1 MNYENVTFI
10 EYQEKKR
17 KIMESLGRKSRR
29 CYGVSCTKCPLGNHR
44 MFCGELET
52 MEPLEAI
59 KAIMNYEIPIDWTK
73 IEVDTPI
80 LVKGLG
86 EGKWFKRYFSRYE
99 NEKIYAWKNG
109 ATSWSAEDECATFW
123 RYAKLYEKE
132 DTGEQKNGKGD
143 NYKL

>member
-1 MNYENVTFI
+1 MDNNERSKEIIMNYENVTFI
-10 EYQEKKR
+10 EYQEKK
-17 KIMESLGRKSRR
+17 KEILNSLRR
-29 CYGVSCTKCPLGNHR
+29 DSDMCHKVNCISC
-44 MFCGELET
+44 LEIL
-52 MEPLEAI
+52 EPLEAI
-59 KAIMNYEIPIDWTK
+59 KTVMDYEIPIDWTK

-132 DTGEQKNGKGD
+132 DNGEQKNGKGD

>member
-1 MNYENVTFI
+1 MNYENVTFVK
-10 EYQEKKR
+10 YQEKKR
-17 KIMESLGRKSRR
+17 KIMDSLGRKSRR
-29 CYGVSCTKCPLGNHR
+29 CDGVSCTKCPLRNPHIP
-44 MFCGELET
+44 CNELE
-52 MEPLEAI
+52 MLEPLECT
-59 KAIMNYEIPIDWTK
+59 KTIMDYEIPIDWAK

-109 ATSWSAEDECATFW
+109 ATSWSAADDECATFW

-132 DTGEQKNGKGD
+132 DAGE
-143 NYKL
+143 